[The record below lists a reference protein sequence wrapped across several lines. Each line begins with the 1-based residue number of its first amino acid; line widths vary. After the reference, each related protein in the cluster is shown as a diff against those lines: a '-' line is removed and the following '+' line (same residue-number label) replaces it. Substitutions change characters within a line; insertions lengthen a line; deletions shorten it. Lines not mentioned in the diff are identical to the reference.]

1 MHDNLAKEEINVFDY
16 ELEKFISHMKHQ
28 VLKVLLPFISFMHGL
43 KKKNHNMLAPMLDPR
58 YKSMHLVI
66 TYLGH
71 EVATTLVANY
81 DEQLLLPLLLE
92 AYKGLLPN
100 RGDCLDE
107 FASLVD
113 S

>member
-1 MHDNLAKEEINVFDY
+1 
-16 ELEKFISHMKHQ
+16 
-28 VLKVLLPFISFMHGL
+28 
-43 KKKNHNMLAPMLDPR
+43 
-58 YKSMHLVI
+58 MHLVI

-81 DEQLLLPLLLE
+81 DEELLLSLLLE
-92 AYKGLLPN
+92 AYKGFLPN